1 MASFLIKRVNKK
13 KKIVVME
20 YENKGYVFKPNIC
33 MQNCEINKITVF
45 HPLMIDAILSKKI
58 EKQFKRVAAI
68 TYDVLMTDDDDD
80 ENGTAD
86 TIIALDEVSRLRN
99 IILDKYQQ
107 FLDKEKEKMYIKKLR
122 VLENQLREKMMIRNY
137 KKEEL
142 EEIKGRGR

>member
-20 YENKGYVFKPNIC
+20 YENKGYAFKPNIY

-68 TYDVLMTDDDDD
+68 TYDVLMTDDDED
-80 ENGTAD
+80 GTAD